1 MSDSPA
7 GFAPP
12 PPPPNLPPPPPGPPS
27 GPGFAAPAFQ
37 APVAPD
43 YPVPYAA
50 PPPAQQ
56 PYPPQ
61 AYGQQPYPPQAYG
74 QQPGYYAQ
82 PSPYTAAGIFAGG
95 AGGVLYQFGGPAVF
109 SIIAGVA
116 SIVMP
121 FAVGYYFII
130 LPIAGLIS
138 GARAIQR
145 GRLIGGI
152 VGIAVNILGGLVS
165 LLASGIVGGGS

>member
-27 GPGFAAPAFQ
+27 GPGFAAPTYQ
-37 APVAPD
+37 PPQ
-43 YPVPYAA
+43 PPYA
-50 PPPAQQ
+50 Q
-56 PYPPQ
+56 PPQ
-61 AYGQQPYPPQAYG
+61 PAYGQQPYG

-82 PSPYTAAGIFAGG
+82 PSPYAAAGMFAGG
-95 AGGVLYQFGGPAVF
+95 AGAILYQFGGPAIF

-121 FAVGYYFII
+121 FAMGYYFIV
-130 LPIAGLIS
+130 LPIAGLVG

-145 GRLIGGI
+145 GRLLGGI
-152 VGIAVNILGGLVS
+152 AGIVLNIVGGLVS

>member
-27 GPGFAAPAFQ
+27 GPGFAAAAIPA
-37 APVAPD
+37 PSAPD
-43 YPVPYAA
+43 L
-50 PPPAQQ
+50 AQ
-56 PYPPQ
+56 P
-61 AYGQQPYPPQAYG
+61 YG

-82 PSPYTAAGIFAGG
+82 PSPYAAAGMFAGG
-95 AGGVLYQFGGPAVF
+95 AGAILYQFGGPAIF
-109 SIIAGVA
+109 SIIAGVVA
-116 SIVMP
+116 IVMP
-121 FAVGYYFII
+121 FVAGYYFIV

-145 GRLIGGI
+145 GRLLGGI
-152 VGIAVNILGGLVS
+152 VGIAVNLLGGLVS
-165 LLASGIVGGGS
+165 LLASGIVGGGA

>member
-27 GPGFAAPAFQ
+27 GPGFAAAAFPA
-37 APVAPD
+37 PGAPD
-43 YPVPYAA
+43 VAQPYGA
-50 PPPAQQ
+50 Q
-56 PYPPQ
+56 PYPPPPPPY
-61 AYGQQPYPPQAYG
+61 AQQLYG

-82 PSPYTAAGIFAGG
+82 PSPYAAAGMFAGG
-95 AGGVLYQFGGPAVF
+95 TGAILYQFGGPAFF
-109 SIIAGVA
+109 SILAGVIA
-116 SIVMP
+116 IVMP
-121 FAVGYYFII
+121 FVAGYYFIV

-145 GRLIGGI
+145 RRLLGGI
-152 VGIAVNILGGLVS
+152 VGIVVNVLGGLVS
-165 LLASGIVGGGS
+165 LLASGLVGGGA